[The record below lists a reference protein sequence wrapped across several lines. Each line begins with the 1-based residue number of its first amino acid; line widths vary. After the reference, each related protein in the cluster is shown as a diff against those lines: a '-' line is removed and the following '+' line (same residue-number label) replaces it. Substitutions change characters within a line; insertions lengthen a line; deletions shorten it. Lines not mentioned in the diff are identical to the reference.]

1 MDDKLL
7 ELATV
12 LKNTHSE
19 ESSLTVRWAV
29 VLSVVIAVLAFL
41 FGGFITNAMRLTK
54 IETTVLAEKERQT
67 EAINSMRADYASMHK
82 LVQEIRDNQIR
93 LERKER

>member
-1 MDDKLL
+1 MDEKLL
-7 ELATV
+7 ELANV
-12 LKNTHSE
+12 LKNTHAD

-29 VLSVVIAVLAFL
+29 VLSVVVAVLAFL
-41 FGGFITNAMRLTK
+41 FGGYVTNVLKITKL
-54 IETTVLAEKERQT
+54 ETTVAAEKEQKT
-67 EAINSMRADYASMHK
+67 DTINAIRADYASMRQ